1 MIYDGQYSPTDSM
14 GSYYI
19 QSSRI
24 YLYIRTSVWQR
35 ICVVGVDREGKSD
48 GAATPA
54 SNKKVPFFL
63 AQMTVFALRTAIP
76 HPLRK
81 LSSSSLAVLVAG
93 SAHLIVFHLIYR
105 LNKIFSQS
113 LCKTEYDNFKKKQ
126 SVHYDF

>member
-1 MIYDGQYSPTDSM
+1 MMDNILQQIQWALTTSKALESTYIYEHPFGNVSVLQ
-14 GSYYI
+14 G
-19 QSSRI
+19 RI
-24 YLYIRTSVWQR
+24 ERGRVM
-35 ICVVGVDREGKSD
+35 

-76 HPLRK
+76 HPPRK
-81 LSSSSLAVLVAG
+81 LSSSSSAVLVAG

-113 LCKTEYDNFKKKQ
+113 LCKTEYGNFKKKQ